1 MSQDTVICTLR
12 FVLELQRVNDNP
24 NSINYLAFIHEAQ
37 GVFVTPTKKTF
48 CNISCQIYTGNEEVD
63 RGNANFANWFNNP
76 FFARFYNSEKKAQ
89 ENLHLNDPTNG
100 DKPLP
105 LDPEHKLK
113 IGFASNMPQT
123 DQELFVNAIK
133 YEFVIEWDG
142 TDGTEI
148 SVLHK
153 TSDNDPNPGK
163 ITKFDKRT
171 VTTLA
176 YG

>member
-1 MSQDTVICTLR
+1 MSQDTVICTLK
-12 FVLELQRVNDNP
+12 FVLELQRINNNP

-37 GVFVTPTKKTF
+37 GVFVIPTKKTF
-48 CNISCQIYTGNEEVD
+48 CNISCQIYTGNEDVE
-63 RGNANFANWFNNP
+63 RGNPNLANWFNNP
-76 FFARFYNSEKKAQ
+76 FFARYYNSEKNAQ
-89 ENLHLNDPTNG
+89 ENIRLNEQTNG
-100 DKPLP
+100 DTPLP
-105 LDPEHKLK
+105 LEPAHKVK
-113 IGFASNMPQT
+113 IGFTANMQQS
-123 DQELFVNAIK
+123 DQELFLNGIK

-148 SVLHK
+148 SIEHK

-163 ITKFDKRT
+163 VTKFEKRT